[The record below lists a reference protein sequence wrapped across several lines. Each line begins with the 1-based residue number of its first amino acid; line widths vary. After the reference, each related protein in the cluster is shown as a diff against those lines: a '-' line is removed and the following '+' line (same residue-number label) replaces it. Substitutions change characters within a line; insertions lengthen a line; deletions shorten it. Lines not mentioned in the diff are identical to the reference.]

1 MAFSHDG
8 LRDSITHV
16 AAPPYFYESVRREIS
31 LSHRSGSQ
39 LTAINFQLIS
49 ELAIHDYPLIAFAEI
64 ATRAFRFED
73 HIGRLGENTFVVLI
87 SGGVDV
93 AEQITDRVIAQWAL
107 EGVPGISLHY
117 AWSLHIEGEECLDF
131 LNRLDSQPLTSKEF

>member
-1 MAFSHDG
+1 MVFSHDG
-8 LRDSITHV
+8 LRDSLTHV
-16 AAPPYFYESVRREIS
+16 AAPPYFYESVRREIA
-31 LSHRSGSQ
+31 LSTRNGSQ

-49 ELAIHDYPLIAFAEI
+49 EQAIQDYPLISFAEI

-73 HIGRLGENTFVVLI
+73 HIGRLGANTFVVLI
-87 SGGVDV
+87 TGGADV
-93 AEQITDRVIAQWAL
+93 AEQITDRVIAQWTI

-117 AWSLHIEGEECLDF
+117 AWITYIDGEECLNF